1 MGFIWGL
8 SGFSLWEAVHMFF
21 WLWWHFDGALSKKQE
36 HKIKIILT
44 NMVLHSVAC
53 CTDAGVRSST
63 TGVEGE
69 CFLHRGQNKRI
80 VCYVSVSLVL
90 LPVMHNECPR
100 HALSIEFEYKLT
112 RVSLT
117 WLPRL
122 GPNSIC
128 VKASM
133 PLFCLQLGSKPWRQ
147 PIERLRY
154 SVVQHLVRGTIHEN
168 TKACYVKEYYIK
180 QHLHVLK

>member
-1 MGFIWGL
+1 MAYCTEAGAR
-8 SGFSLWEAVHMFF
+8 SG
-21 WLWWHFDGALSKKQE
+21 
-36 HKIKIILT
+36 
-44 NMVLHSVAC
+44 NP
-53 CTDAGVRSST
+53 
-63 TGVEGE
+63 GVERE
-69 CFLHRGQNKRI
+69 RFLHRGQNKRV

-128 VKASM
+128 VKASV
-133 PLFCLQLGSKPWRQ
+133 PLFCLQLGLKPCKQ
-147 PIERLRY
+147 PKEVLRY
-154 SVVQHLVRGTIHEN
+154 SVLQHLTKGTVHKN
-168 TKACYVKEYYIK
+168 TKAILYKR
-180 QHLHVLK
+180 VLYKNTGMSQIHILNCTI